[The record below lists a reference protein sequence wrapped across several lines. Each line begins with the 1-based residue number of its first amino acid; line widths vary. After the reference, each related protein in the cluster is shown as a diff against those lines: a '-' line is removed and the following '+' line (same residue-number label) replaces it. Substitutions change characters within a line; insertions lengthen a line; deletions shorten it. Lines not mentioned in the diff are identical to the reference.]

1 VLRILSFVVCVA
13 LTGATAW
20 AQPPAAAGAV
30 AKATHEQFLQVR
42 NLVMRSLDKV
52 PDEMLSF
59 RATPDVRTFAQLFGH
74 IADGQTLLC
83 TAAKGEKPA
92 MTQEYEKGATTKAAL
107 AAALRKSNEFCDTVY
122 AGMSEPAAS
131 ELVPVM
137 GGAKWPRLSVPA
149 ANNSHTWEHYG
160 NLVTYL
166 RLNKI
171 VPPSSEGQSRPS
183 GQ

>member
-1 VLRILSFVVCVA
+1 MLRVLSFVVCVA

-92 MTQEYEKGATTKAAL
+92 MTQEYRRVPQRRRRWPPRFASQTSSATRCT
-107 AAALRKSNEFCDTVY
+107 
-122 AGMSEPAAS
+122 PA
-131 ELVPVM
+131 
-137 GGAKWPRLSVPA
+137 
-149 ANNSHTWEHYG
+149 
-160 NLVTYL
+160 
-166 RLNKI
+166 
-171 VPPSSEGQSRPS
+171 
-183 GQ
+183 